1 MMTPSDSLPAIA
13 SAHLRLYQLYDISY
27 SIDLEQAR
35 RAAPAPSA
43 RARPVVSRG
52 ARIEIAELPLEIHLS
67 EYPLTLGG
75 KALRG
80 QMEAR
85 VYDLGIVA
93 LSLVIALPTP
103 LSWNDAIALTA
114 DAQAFPAEVAAVF
127 AESLERLRARLE
139 PAIERP

>member
-1 MMTPSDSLPAIA
+1 MITAPDGLPAI
-13 SAHLRLYQLYDISY
+13 SRAHLRLYQLYDISY
-27 SIDLEQAR
+27 SIDLELAR
-35 RAAPAPSA
+35 RAAPTPSA

-52 ARIEIAELPLEIHLS
+52 ARIEIAELPLEIHLN

-75 KALRG
+75 KKLRG

-93 LSLVIALPTP
+93 FSLVIALPTP
-103 LSWNDAIALTA
+103 LSWNDAIELTA
-114 DAQAFPAEVAAVF
+114 AAQAFPTEVAAAF
-127 AESLERLRARLE
+127 AESLENLRTRLA